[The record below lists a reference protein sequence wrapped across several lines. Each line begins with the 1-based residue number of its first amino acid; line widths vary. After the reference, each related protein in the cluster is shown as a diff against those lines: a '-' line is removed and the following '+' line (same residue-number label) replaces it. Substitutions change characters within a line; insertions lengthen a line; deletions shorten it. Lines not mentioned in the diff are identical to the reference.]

1 MLARLA
7 ERLRRTD
14 RNDGFIIVAVL
25 WILAALATLAAV
37 IAVYVINTAMA
48 FAVHDERV
56 QAESLTRAAIELSL
70 YNIVRDA
77 EQPASRGAFA
87 FRMGTANVA
96 AEFNSEMAR
105 IDLNAASK
113 ALIAGLFVGLG
124 APAPAAG
131 SYADRIIGWRSTPA
145 PDVPDENAL
154 YRSAGLSY
162 SPRGAPFQHV
172 AELGLVMGIP
182 EVIVERATPYL
193 TVYSGQGQINI
204 LDAAPQVIAALPGM
218 NPGLLNEILVRRA
231 QGGRQNAE
239 QLLALL
245 GPTQQIGTISGS
257 KAVRVTS
264 RIVFDSGQRVTSEV
278 VIFILDGSGEVYRI
292 MTWRDDLD
300 DAPADQRNRIVTR

>member
-1 MLARLA
+1 MLARLTKL
-7 ERLRRTD
+7 LRRTD

-37 IAVYVINTAMA
+37 IAVYIINTATA

-56 QAESLTRAAIELSL
+56 QAEALTRAGIELSL

-96 AEFNSEMAR
+96 TEFNSEMAR
-105 IDLNAASK
+105 IDLNTAPK
-113 ALIAGLFVGLG
+113 QLLAGLFVGLG
-124 APAPAAG
+124 APAQAAD
-131 SYADRIIGWRSTPA
+131 SYADRIIGWRSSPA
-145 PDVPDENAL
+145 PDVPDESVL

-162 SPRGAPFQHV
+162 SQRGAPFQHV

-182 EVIVERATPYL
+182 EVLVERAMPYL

-218 NPGLLNEILVRRA
+218 NPGLLNEILVRA
-231 QGGRQNAE
+231 QTGRQNAE

-245 GPTQQIGTISGS
+245 GPTQQIGTIAGS
-257 KAVRVTS
+257 KAIRVTS

>member
-1 MLARLA
+1 
-7 ERLRRTD
+7 
-14 RNDGFIIVAVL
+14 
-25 WILAALATLAAV
+25 
-37 IAVYVINTAMA
+37 
-48 FAVHDERV
+48 
-56 QAESLTRAAIELSL
+56 
-70 YNIVRDA
+70 
-77 EQPASRGAFA
+77 
-87 FRMGTANVA
+87 
-96 AEFNSEMAR
+96 
-105 IDLNAASK
+105 
-113 ALIAGLFVGLG
+113 
-124 APAPAAG
+124 
-131 SYADRIIGWRSTPA
+131 
-145 PDVPDENAL
+145 
-154 YRSAGLSY
+154 
-162 SPRGAPFQHV
+162 
-172 AELGLVMGIP
+172 MGIP

>member
-1 MLARLA
+1 M
-7 ERLRRTD
+7 
-14 RNDGFIIVAVL
+14 L
-25 WILAALATLAAV
+25 WILAALATLAAI
-37 IAVYVINTAMA
+37 IAVYVINTATA

-56 QAESLTRAAIELSL
+56 QAEALTRAAIELSL

-77 EQPASRGAFA
+77 EQPPSRGAFA

-105 IDLNAASK
+105 IDLNAATK
-113 ALIAGLFVGLG
+113 QLLAGLFAGLG
-124 APAPAAG
+124 APAQAAD

-145 PDVPDENAL
+145 PGVPDESAL
-154 YRSAGLSY
+154 YRTAGLAY

-182 EVIVERATPYL
+182 EVMVERATPYL

-239 QLLALL
+239 A
-245 GPTQQIGTISGS
+245 
-257 KAVRVTS
+257 
-264 RIVFDSGQRVTSEV
+264 DSGAARARRS
-278 VIFILDGSGEVYRI
+278 SSPRS
-292 MTWRDDLD
+292 R
-300 DAPADQRNRIVTR
+300 AARRSA

>member
-1 MLARLA
+1 MLERLTQ
-7 ERLRRTD
+7 RLRRTD

-37 IAVYVINTAMA
+37 IAVYVINTATA

-77 EQPASRGAFA
+77 EQPPSRGAFV

-96 AEFNSEMAR
+96 TEFNSEMAR

-113 ALIAGLFVGLG
+113 PLLAGLFVGLG
-124 APAPAAG
+124 APAPAAD
-131 SYADRIIGWRSTPA
+131 SYADRIVGWRSPPA
-145 PDVPDENAL
+145 PDIPDESAL

-162 SPRGAPFQHV
+162 SPRGAPFQHA

-182 EVIVERATPYL
+182 EVMVERATPYL

-231 QGGRQNAE
+231 RGGRQNTE
-239 QLLALL
+239 QILALL
-245 GPTQQIGTISGS
+245 GPVQQAGTASAS
-257 KAVRVTS
+257 KAIRVTA

-278 VIFILDGSGEVYRI
+278 VIFILDGSGEAYRI

>member
-1 MLARLA
+1 MPARLI
-7 ERLRRTD
+7 EHLRRPS

-25 WILAALATLAAV
+25 WILAALATLATV
-37 IAVYVINTAMA
+37 IAVYIINAATA

-56 QAESLTRAAIELSL
+56 QAEALTRAAIELSL

-77 EQPASRGAFA
+77 QQPPTRGSFA
-87 FRMGTANVA
+87 FRIGTANVA
-96 AEFNSEMAR
+96 TEFNSELAR

-113 ALIAGLFVGLG
+113 PLLAGLFAGLG
-124 APAPAAG
+124 APGQAAD
-131 SYADRIIGWRSTPA
+131 SYADRIIGWRSTPQ
-145 PDVPDENAL
+145 PGGPDENAF
-154 YRSAGLSY
+154 YRSAGVAY

-182 EVIVERATPYL
+182 EVMVERATPYV

-204 LDAAPQVIAALPGM
+204 LDAAPQVLAALPGM

-231 QGGRQNAE
+231 QGGQQNAE

-245 GPTQQIGTISGS
+245 GPAQQVGTLAGS
-257 KAVRVTS
+257 KAIRVTA
-264 RIVFDSGQRVTSEV
+264 RMMFDSGQRVTSEV

>member
-1 MLARLA
+1 MPERLT
-7 ERLRRTD
+7 ELLRRTD

-37 IAVYVINTAMA
+37 IAVYVINTATA

-70 YNIVRDA
+70 YNVLRDA
-77 EQPASRGAFA
+77 EQPASRGAFV

-96 AEFNSEMAR
+96 AEFNSEAAR

-113 ALIAGLFVGLG
+113 QLLSGLFAGLG
-124 APAPAAG
+124 APAQAAD
-131 SYADRIIGWRSTPA
+131 SYADRIVGWRSAPA
-145 PDVPDENAL
+145 PDMPDESAL
-154 YRSAGLSY
+154 YRTAGLAY

-182 EVIVERATPYL
+182 EVLVERATPYL

-239 QLLALL
+239 QILALL
-245 GPTQQIGTISGS
+245 GPVQQVGTTSGS

-264 RIVFDSGQRVTSEV
+264 RIAFDSGQRVTSEV
-278 VIFILDGSGEVYRI
+278 VVFILDGGDDIYRI

-300 DAPADQRNRIVTR
+300 DAPTDQRNRIVTR

>member
-1 MLARLA
+1 MLARLI
-7 ERLRRTD
+7 ERLRRPS

-25 WILAALATLAAV
+25 WILAALATLASV
-37 IAVYVINTAMA
+37 IAVYVINAATA

-56 QAESLTRAAIELSL
+56 QAEALTRAAIELSI
-70 YNIVRDA
+70 YNILRDA
-77 EQPASRGAFA
+77 QQPPTRGSFV
-87 FRMGTANVA
+87 FRMGRANVA

-113 ALIAGLFVGLG
+113 PLLAGLFVGLG
-124 APAPAAG
+124 APGQAAD
-131 SYADRIIGWRSTPA
+131 SYADRILGWRSTPE
-145 PDVPDENAL
+145 PNVPDENAF
-154 YRSAGLSY
+154 YRSAGVAY

-182 EVIVERATPYL
+182 EVMVERATPYL

-204 LDAAPQVIAALPGM
+204 MDAAPQVLAALPGM
-218 NPGLLNEILVRRA
+218 NPGLLNEILTRRA
-231 QGGRQNAE
+231 RGGQQNAE
-239 QLLALL
+239 QLVTLL

>member
-1 MLARLA
+1 M
-7 ERLRRTD
+7 
-14 RNDGFIIVAVL
+14 
-25 WILAALATLAAV
+25 
-37 IAVYVINTAMA
+37 
-48 FAVHDERV
+48 
-56 QAESLTRAAIELSL
+56 
-70 YNIVRDA
+70 RDA
-77 EQPASRGAFA
+77 EQPPSRGAFA

-105 IDLNAASK
+105 IDLNAAPKQLLS
-113 ALIAGLFVGLG
+113 GLFVGLG
-124 APAPAAG
+124 APAQAAD
-131 SYADRIIGWRSTPA
+131 SYADRIIGWRSAPA
-145 PDVPDENAL
+145 PDVPDESAL
-154 YRSAGLSY
+154 YRTAGLSY

-182 EVIVERATPYL
+182 EVLVERATPYL
-193 TVYSGQGQINI
+193 TVYSGQAQINI

-239 QLLALL
+239 QILALL
-245 GPTQQIGTISGS
+245 GPAQQIGTISGS
-257 KAVRVTS
+257 KAIRVTS

-278 VIFILDGSGEVYRI
+278 VIFILDGGGDVYRI

>member
-1 MLARLA
+1 
-7 ERLRRTD
+7 
-14 RNDGFIIVAVL
+14 
-25 WILAALATLAAV
+25 
-37 IAVYVINTAMA
+37 
-48 FAVHDERV
+48 
-56 QAESLTRAAIELSL
+56 
-70 YNIVRDA
+70 
-77 EQPASRGAFA
+77 
-87 FRMGTANVA
+87 
-96 AEFNSEMAR
+96 
-105 IDLNAASK
+105 
-113 ALIAGLFVGLG
+113 LG

-245 GPTQQIGTISGS
+245 GPAQQIGTISGS

>member
-77 EQPASRGAFA
+77 EQPVSRGAFA

-105 IDLNAASK
+105 IDLNAAPK

-231 QGGRQNAE
+231 QGGRQSAE

-264 RIVFDSGQRVTSEV
+264 RIVFDSGQRVTSEA
-278 VIFILDGSGEVYRI
+278 VIFILDNGSDPYRVL
-292 MTWRDDLD
+292 TWRDDVD
-300 DAPADQRNRIVTR
+300 DAPAQPPNWIATR